1 MINKEAL
8 DKMKDGV
15 VLLNFARD
23 LLVDEDAL
31 IEALDSGKVKKYVTD
46 FANHTVA
53 GHKGILVTPH
63 LGAST
68 EESEENCAVMAVKE
82 VRDFLENG
90 NITHSVNYP
99 DCNVGTKADGDR
111 ITILHRNVPNMIG
124 QISAI
129 LAKDNMNIA
138 DLTNKSKGKYAYT
151 MIDVDSEVPDGVVEE
166 LKQIGE
172 VLRVRVIC

>member
-1 MINKEAL
+1 
-8 DKMKDGV
+8 
-15 VLLNFARD
+15 
-23 LLVDEDAL
+23 
-31 IEALDSGKVKKYVTD
+31 
-46 FANHTVA
+46 
-53 GHKGILVTPH
+53 
-63 LGAST
+63 
-68 EESEENCAVMAVKE
+68 MAVADI
-82 VRDFLENG
+82 RDFLENG